1 MTAKSPKFTW
11 LTTMALGA
19 FLLAAC
25 GSPSPQITPTPSATP
40 FLPGPTQTPPPAATA
55 TPAASPTPAPTAT
68 APYPPEGYGPTNFPA
83 NVNPLTGLPV
93 SDPALL
99 NRRPILIKV
108 QNLPR
113 SDRPQSGLS
122 RADIVYELYTEYGS
136 TRYAALFYGQDAER
150 VMPIRS
156 ARYPDINLIRMYKAV
171 FVFGSA
177 YEPVFRRLA
186 NSEFGDRLILEGS
199 DTCPAMCRFDPN
211 GRNYLAANTQALQ
224 ALLAKRGIDNSRP
237 NLDGM
242 AFNLTPPAGGQPAER
257 IFARFS
263 GAIYNRWD
271 YDPASGRYQRYVDKE
286 NDVDQ
291 RNEVYEQLTDALTNQ
306 PIQADNVVILFVR
319 YEEVDPRPEVE
330 VLDFKLLGT
339 GTAYLA
345 RDGQIYKVNWQRL
358 REEDVLTL
366 VDDAGQVVPFKPGQ
380 TWFEVMGL
388 TTRVQNEGATWRFTF
403 GRDW

>member
-1 MTAKSPKFTW
+1 MRLKIRLHAGVVGLWLIALLSACTAPTPQP
-11 LTTMALGA
+11 TP
-19 FLLAAC
+19 
-25 GSPSPQITPTPSATP
+25 SPSPTP
-40 FLPGPTQTPPPAATA
+40 FQPGPTLPTHPNVTA
-55 TPAASPTPAPTAT
+55 TPAASPTPEVTAT
-68 APYPPEGYGPTNFPA
+68 PPYPPEGYGPTNFPP
-83 NVNPLTGLPV
+83 NINPLTGLPA

-156 ARYPDINLIRMYKAV
+156 ARYPDVNLIRMYKAV

-186 NSEFGDRLILEGS
+186 NSEFSERLILEGS
-199 DTCPAMCRFDPN
+199 DTCPALCRYDPN

-224 ALLAKRGIDNSRP
+224 ALLSKRGIDNTRP

-242 AFNLTPPAGGQPAER
+242 AFDLTPPTGGQPAER

-271 YDPASGRYQRYVDKE
+271 YDPTTGRYQRFVDKE
-286 NDVDQ
+286 NDIDQ
-291 RNEVYEQLTDALTNQ
+291 RNEVYEPLTDALTKQ
-306 PIQADNVVILFVR
+306 PITADNVVILLVR
-319 YEEVDPRPEVE
+319 YEEVDPRPDVE
-330 VLDFKLLGT
+330 VLDFKLMGI
-339 GTAYLA
+339 GPAYLA

-366 VDDAGQVVPFKPGQ
+366 VDDAGHPVPFKPGQ

-388 TTRVQNEGATWRFTF
+388 STRVQNDGNTWRFTF

>member
-1 MTAKSPKFTW
+1 MTAHKSG
-11 LTTMALGA
+11 L
-19 FLLAAC
+19 LLALLGLGLLVAC
-25 GSPSPQITPTPSATP
+25 TTAHPTPTPTLALTESPTP
-40 FLPGPTQTPPPAATA
+40 FLPQATATA
-55 TPAASPTPAPTAT
+55 TPLPPATPTVAAT
-68 APYPPEGYGPTNFPA
+68 AIATYPPEGYGPRNFPA
-83 NVNPLTGLPV
+83 EVNPLTGLPA

-113 SDRPQSGLS
+113 SDRPQYGLS

-156 ARYPDINLIRMYKAV
+156 ARYPDINLIRMYKAI

-186 NSEFGDRLILEGS
+186 NSEFSDRLILEGS
-199 DTCPAMCRFDPN
+199 DTCPAVCRFDPN
-211 GRNYLAANTQALQ
+211 GRNYLMANTQALQ
-224 ALLAKRGIDNSRP
+224 DLLVKRGIDNSRQ
-237 NLDGM
+237 NLEGM
-242 AFNLTPPAGGQPAER
+242 AFNLTPPPGGQPAER
-257 IFARFS
+257 VFARFS

-271 YDPASGRYQRYVDKE
+271 YDAASGRYLRFVDKE
-286 NDVDQ
+286 NDVDA
-291 RNEVYEQLTDALTNQ
+291 RNEVYEQLTDALTHQ
-306 PIQADNVVILFVR
+306 PIAADNVVILFVR

-330 VLDFKLLGT
+330 VLDFKLLGS
-339 GTAYLA
+339 GPAYLV
-345 RDGQIYKVNWQRL
+345 RDGQIYKVNWQRM

-366 VDDAGQVVPFKPGQ
+366 VDDNGQPVAFKPGQ

-388 TTRVQNEGATWRFTF
+388 STKVQQDQATWRFTF